1 MTNLESNKGIGC
13 PSLCIPRVVAGV
25 GKEQVLKI
33 IQNLHLGTI
42 QRIDMIQKKTEK
54 GEMFSR
60 VFIHFS
66 KWNDDSEEA
75 LQAKERIL
83 SGKDIKVIYD
93 EPWFWKVSALRNIQ
107 SIKTEKYEQ
116 NRTRRPRSDAIV
128 DEPRKHFPLAKGI
141 TRTISAEACGAYD
154 YNRNGELVPY
164 INKNASQNFIDTSSY
179 LEPK

>member
-1 MTNLESNKGIGC
+1 MTNLENSKEIAC

-93 EPWFWKVSALRNIQ
+93 EPWFWK
-107 SIKTEKYEQ
+107 
-116 NRTRRPRSDAIV
+116 
-128 DEPRKHFPLAKGI
+128 
-141 TRTISAEACGAYD
+141 ISA
-154 YNRNGELVPY
+154 NRSTLLVTT
-164 INKNASQNFIDTSSY
+164 NK
-179 LEPK
+179 K

>member
-1 MTNLESNKGIGC
+1 MTNLENSKEIAC

-25 GKEQVLKI
+25 AKEHVLKI
-33 IQNLHLGTI
+33 IQSLHLGVI

-66 KWNDDSEEA
+66 KWNDSEEA

-93 EPWFWKVSALRNIQ
+93 EPWFWK
-107 SIKTEKYEQ
+107 
-116 NRTRRPRSDAIV
+116 
-128 DEPRKHFPLAKGI
+128 
-141 TRTISAEACGAYD
+141 ISA
-154 YNRNGELVPY
+154 NRSTY
-164 INKNASQNFIDTSSY
+164 TNKY
-179 LEPK
+179 